1 MIARRSQ
8 GRSKQ
13 DFQKLIN
20 HRKREEVGGRG
31 QIAPLVVAPPP
42 LLRRTQLYTFENQK
56 KRTPTRLKNS
66 ALAA

>member
-20 HRKREEVGGRG
+20 HRKREEVGGRR
-31 QIAPLVVAPPP
+31 IAPLVLAPPP
-42 LLRRTQLYTFENQK
+42 LLRRTELYTFENQK